1 MKKEQQNKKQK
12 EETRNVWIE
21 WKYLGEQY
29 WIDIYNVKIIF

>member
-12 EETRNVWIE
+12 EETRHVWIE

-29 WIDIYNVKIIF
+29 WIDTYNVEIIF